1 MKIVP
6 LHNTKITGSK
16 MAATKEL
23 EKERQKHK
31 PHSRIIGQPEVIGM
45 ILGFQTVFCS
55 KKFISV
61 PSVSLE
67 KRPAVITGKLTFTV
81 DSNPTDEDRRHA
93 NRTAHAPLEPI
104 GGAFIVSRDPP
115 CVIGRN
121 CFQNDAAWRQFTLAQ
136 QTQIKDNRYTNI
148 SVDAV
153 TNYSCRPP
161 ELFFINKYVDS
172 TLYFAYTSITKHHQ
186 TIHAQV
192 TATRRTNTNTNT
204 RAWYLRDNLH
214 HSLWVNGFDKLI
226 LVRKPALR
234 LIIEK
239 YCDRLLL
246 ANNPWKRQLYYLFHA
261 LYKLAFNDF
270 APSMSTDACIGK
282 RIRTTAI
289 AADIDRHHLFQCFVD
304 PSYQDAQIP
313 LPLFNGIKPSNATQ
327 FFIHILLS
335 MGTFDTEY
343 DLWNRATI
351 RDVFVEAQLLTANAT
366 EDEIAEDL
374 RTISSKY
381 IAEQLL
387 FVPAGTPLYD
397 FYTCEARKVLASI
410 YNTGTLPPY
419 NIPSCLHTVL
429 EFETNAKLTTLKN
442 NIRINMIRALRNQIP
457 SLPPETEF
465 LAVNQDQRWQ
475 KEVISYSFLPDQSE
489 QSKQE
494 QRLSFDLITDVIDK
508 YASSTLSDNNNFILH
523 GAPGTGKTHMALLC
537 IAYAMGQALTCMSM
551 ALLCERSLLLGGMHY
566 HKFLRVVFVRSF
578 KNVQSVADG
587 CIQRLKR
594 DPIEITF
601 MRSLDILFVDE
612 MGQLSAEQV
621 QVLDIVLRYARH
633 TEAYMGGLLII
644 CAMDIEQLAAING
657 TPFLMS
663 ANIISSWKIIDFQH
677 YVRCRNDLNSQRV
690 CDLCR
695 KVDITAEESEEFVNL
710 ILTNCAFVQSM
721 TDIQIPRDAL
731 RILGTHMG
739 TDAAEHDFI
748 RMLSDRDGVEI
759 RKVRAKDTE
768 SARSSI
774 SQWLPAT
781 AQSITA
787 LNHSNKMRE
796 PEILFIYPG
805 AVMEFTHNWPNQYSQ
820 GQLCIS
826 TVLPTLAACNAE
838 NATIV
843 VLAAP
848 VGTKVAPHNKSE
860 RNLLHLGWRPIS
872 LQRRRGQEKI
882 NIKNNM
888 FAQREQFPLHS
899 RVAATIHR
907 AMGCNL
913 ECLVTEIG
921 ILRTQQGYVR
931 DRGQVTV
938 LLSRTPT
945 LHNIY
950 FVCRE
955 STTHREIAEML
966 LQILSKKP
974 QYYNYMK
981 DVINRF
987 GTHFSPSATDDT
999 PVLAA
1004 IPPILTL
1011 DTFPFRPSDMIL
1023 PDNNICKMGYTYML
1037 LSLKKPLRVIY
1048 IGSCLNIAARIHTH
1062 NHGFVSEK
1070 RKMAPPAYRPWALLG
1085 FVCGFTKENQNQI
1098 FERRWQFEIRRNL
1111 EIDQA
1116 MDIIQIKELGETLTS
1131 NYATPTNVNF
1141 MGSLRFQE
1149 CGKLQYVQPLPNDDE
1164 PLSMHLV
1171 DNN

>member
-16 MAATKEL
+16 MAATKEM

-31 PHSRIIGQPEVIGM
+31 PHSRIIGEPEVIGM
-45 ILGFQTVFCS
+45 ILEYQTVFCS
-55 KKFISV
+55 RKFISV

-81 DSNPTDEDRRHA
+81 NSNPTDEDHGHA
-93 NRTAHAPLEPI
+93 NRAAHAPLDPI
-104 GGAFIVSRDPP
+104 SGAFIVSRDPP

-136 QTQIKDNRYTNI
+136 QTQIKDNLYTNI

-161 ELFFINKYVDS
+161 ELFFINNYVDS
-172 TLYFAYTSITKHHQ
+172 TLYFAYTSITKQHQ
-186 TIHAQV
+186 TIHARV
-192 TATRRTNTNTNT
+192 KATGRTHSNT

-226 LVRKPALR
+226 LVRKPALP

-239 YCDRLLL
+239 YSDRLLL
-246 ANNPWKRQLYYLFHA
+246 ANNPWKMELYYLFHA
-261 LYKLAFNDF
+261 LYKLAFDDF
-270 APSMSTDACIGK
+270 APSMSSGGASIGD
-282 RIRTTAI
+282 RIRTTHI
-289 AADIDRHHLFQCFVD
+289 ADDIDSHNLFRCFVD
-304 PSYQDAQIP
+304 LSYQDAHIP

-335 MGTFDTEY
+335 IGTFDTEY
-343 DLWNRATI
+343 DLWKVGNI

-374 RTISSKY
+374 KSISCKY

-397 FYTCEARKVLASI
+397 FYTCEARKVLSSI

-419 NIPSCLHTVL
+419 KIPSCLHTVL
-429 EFETNAKLTTLKN
+429 EFETNAKLTALKKD
-442 NIRINMIRALRNQIP
+442 IHINMIRALRNQIP
-457 SLPPETEF
+457 SLPSEMQF
-465 LAVNQDQRWQ
+465 LAVNRDQRWR

-494 QRLSFDLITDVIDK
+494 QRRSFDLITDIIDK

-566 HKFLRVVFVRSF
+566 HKFLRVVYVRSF
-578 KNVQSVADG
+578 KNIQSVADD

-594 DPIEITF
+594 NPIEITF
-601 MRSLDILFVDE
+601 MRSLDILFIDE

-621 QVLDIVLRYARH
+621 QVLDVVLRYARH

-677 YVRCRNDLNSQRV
+677 YVRCRNDVHSQRV

-695 KVDITAEESEEFVNL
+695 KVAITVEESEEFVNL
-710 ILTNCAFVQSM
+710 IIDNCAFVQNM
-721 TDIQIPRDAL
+721 TDTRIPRDAL

-748 RMLSDRDGVEI
+748 RMLRDRDGVEI
-759 RKVRAKDTE
+759 RELRAKDTE

-781 AQSITA
+781 QQTITA
-787 LNHSNKMRE
+787 VNRSNKMRE

-805 AVMEFTHNWPNQYSQ
+805 AVMEFTHNRPNLYSQ

-826 TVLPTLAACNAE
+826 TALPTLEALHAE

-848 VGTKVAPHNKSE
+848 VGTKVAPENKNE
-860 RNLLHLGWRPIS
+860 CNLLHLGWKPIS

-882 NIKNNM
+882 NIRNNM

-921 ILRTQQGYVR
+921 ILRTQQGYVW

-955 STTHREIAEML
+955 PSTHREIAKML

-981 DVINRF
+981 DVIARF
-987 GTHFSPSATDDT
+987 GTHFSPFATDDT

-1004 IPPILTL
+1004 IPPTLTL
-1011 DTFPFRPSDMIL
+1011 ENYPYRPSDIFL
-1023 PDNNICKMGYTYML
+1023 PDNNICTMGYTYML
-1037 LSLKKPLRVIY
+1037 LSLKKPLRIIY

-1070 RKMAPPAYRPWALLG
+1070 HKMAPPEYRPWALLG
-1085 FVCGFTKENQNQI
+1085 FVCGFTKEHQNQT
-1098 FERRWQFEIRRNL
+1098 FERRWQFEIRNKLRT
-1111 EIDQA
+1111 DQA
-1116 MDIIQIKELGETLTS
+1116 TDIIQIRELGENLTS
-1131 NYATPTNVNF
+1131 NYATPTNANF

-1149 CGKLQYVQPLPNDDE
+1149 CGKLQYVQPLSNDDA
-1164 PLSMHLV
+1164 PSSINLV
-1171 DNN
+1171 S